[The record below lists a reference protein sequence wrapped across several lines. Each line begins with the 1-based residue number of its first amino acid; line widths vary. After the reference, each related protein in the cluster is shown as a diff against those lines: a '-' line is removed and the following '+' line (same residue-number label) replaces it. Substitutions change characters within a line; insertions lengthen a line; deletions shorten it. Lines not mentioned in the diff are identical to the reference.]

1 MKNYY
6 NVVRQ
11 IMIENPKTQDDDM
24 FLYSVFC
31 AKFCLVKYDETFYQ
45 VMLTAK
51 SRGLPSYESI
61 SRARRKVQENEPA
74 LSGKRRNQRKKEE
87 KAYREWYRLN

>member
-6 NVVRQ
+6 NVVRS
-11 IMIENPKTQDDDM
+11 ILIENSKTRDDDM
-24 FLYSVFC
+24 YLYSVFC
-31 AKFCLVKYDETFYQ
+31 AKFYLIKPDETFYQ

-61 SRARRKVQENEPA
+61 SRARRKVQEKEPD
-74 LSGKRRNQRKKEE
+74 LSGKRRNLRKKEE
-87 KAYREWYRLN
+87 EVYRDFYGRN